1 MKTEGFL
8 SADPQL
14 QNYPFLKII
23 SFYPNKN
30 WKYLNT
36 FLLHF
41 LKILFNQKLTKI

>member
-1 MKTEGFL
+1 MKTKGFL

-23 SFYPNKN
+23 LFYPNKN

-36 FLLHF
+36 FF
-41 LKILFNQKLTKI
+41 KILFNKKLTKI